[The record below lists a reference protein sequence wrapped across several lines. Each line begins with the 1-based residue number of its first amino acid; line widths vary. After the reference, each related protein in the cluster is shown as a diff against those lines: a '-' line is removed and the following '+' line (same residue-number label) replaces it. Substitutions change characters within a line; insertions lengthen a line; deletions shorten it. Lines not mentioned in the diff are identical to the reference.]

1 MSQSLMNQNL
11 YALFES
17 RFPND
22 KSRVVIE
29 ADGTGLARR
38 IIAFAEFEATIA
50 QYTNFIR
57 TLMLQVIFQPVRQ
70 HVRPE
75 QRLMFE

>member
-22 KSRVVIE
+22 KSRVIIE
-29 ADGTGLARR
+29 AEGAGLARR
-38 IIAFAEFEATIA
+38 IITFAEFEATIA

-57 TLMLQVIFQPVRQ
+57 TLGVAPGERVAVQVEKS
-70 HVRPE
+70 PE
-75 QRLMFE
+75 ALMFE